1 MTTGLH
7 RIYRAYGRG
16 EWHLR
21 VRVKLDDMLLNV
33 TKTDEKVT
41 HRNMKY
47 WMVFLAANL
56 FVYRAFSSIRKINR
70 VRCHG
75 LHAGMNFLFFF
86 FIYSSF
92 FALFSLRQAIQLHVH
107 AISPILLLNYV
118 SADFRS
124 MKKVYL
130 ASTTDSFQIGQ
141 NSLRWILLVQ
151 STYTKNKRYCPR
163 PSTSLANHCST
174 RHGFGKWRSGPGT
187 GLQLH
192 HFMRTFCAYITKHN
206 FIT

>member
-1 MTTGLH
+1 MLIMMTTGLH

-47 WMVFLAANL
+47 CMVFLAANL

-86 FIYSSF
+86 FHLFLF
-92 FALFSLRQAIQLHVH
+92 FCTFFIE
-107 AISPILLLNYV
+107 
-118 SADFRS
+118 
-124 MKKVYL
+124 
-130 ASTTDSFQIGQ
+130 ASHTITCTCHF
-141 NSLRWILLVQ
+141 
-151 STYTKNKRYCPR
+151 
-163 PSTSLANHCST
+163 ANIIIKLCVG
-174 RHGFGKWRSGPGT
+174 R
-187 GLQLH
+187 L
-192 HFMRTFCAYITKHN
+192 
-206 FIT
+206 